1 MLVDDL
7 RNHPMASLVADSYP
21 IVVSSDDPAIWG
33 ALPLSHDFY
42 EAFMALGGVKADLR
56 FLKKLALN
64 SIR

>member
-7 RNHPMASLVADSYP
+7 RNHPAAGLVASSYP
-21 IVVSSDDPAIWG
+21 IVISSDDSAMWQ

-42 EAFMALGGVKADLR
+42 EAFMALGGAKADLR